1 MFVGGLLARGR
12 GWAQLGAQLLGPAA
26 GSYRWARRL
35 ARAHWTPEHLQES
48 FALTVSAQGFPLRA
62 CTGQSATASTR
73 SSVAGTRS
81 ATTCALP
88 STRRKCP
95 RSTLP
100 HHPPTTQ
107 TPVTPSTR
115 TQFTSH

>member
-48 FALTVSAQGFPLRA
+48 CALTVSAQGFTLRA

-88 STRRKCP
+88 STRRKCSGSIIAQVP
-95 RSTLP
+95 DP
-100 HHPPTTQ
+100 TQ
-107 TPVTPSTR
+107 TSVSTS
-115 TQFTSH
+115 T